1 MAGLIPD
8 PTTASLTATLQ
19 RARKVKRMSQLEL
32 SLRMGVSQRHVSFV
46 ESGRARPSRE
56 LLMSWLAELE
66 APLVLRNAAMLQA
79 GFAPAYSEAALDDP
93 VLMQAH
99 DALVHLL
106 ETHDPMPALVIDAN
120 WRVVLLNKGAQWLT
134 LTLVPRFSQTLGT
147 GPISLLDMLNHP
159 EGLLS
164 VMVNAQEAG
173 SVFLAE
179 LRDDAV
185 LNPNLAPQV
194 ELFGARLRERLG
206 AKQLAS
212 VWPRGSTPMLTL
224 RFASPFGELAF
235 FRMFSTFGSPQ
246 DITLSSLRVEH
257 MFAADEH
264 TKAVLRMHVLDAN
277 LK

>member
-1 MAGLIPD
+1 
-8 PTTASLTATLQ
+8 
-19 RARKVKRMSQLEL
+19 MSQLEL